1 MSQDHVA
8 RPGPRAGEEGAEQR
22 SALARLALIVAAG
35 VMAALV
41 TGTARTVAVVLAI
54 IVMIMLHELGHFA
67 MAKWAGMKVTEYFLG
82 FGPKLWS
89 VRRGETEYGVKAI
102 PAGGYVKI
110 PGMTN
115 LEEVDPADEP
125 RTYRQK
131 PFWRRL
137 SVAVAG
143 SAVHFLLAFLL
154 LWTLLAFVGIVD
166 YNRPTLTVGSIS
178 SLDTGPSPAQQ
189 AGFALGDRIV
199 AVDGQP
205 VHGFDEVR
213 AVISTHPG
221 QRLSVEVDRHGRLL
235 TLNPV
240 PVDLSQ
246 GVKVAK
252 GRPVIQSPPDHPY
265 GFIGIG
271 PTYRVDKVDPLRA
284 VARTGRDEGRIT
296 WGTLRALGAIFS
308 PSGIHSYGGELSG
321 RGSPAPDQSQP
332 RFLSPVGFVRVA
344 SEAAHSGLRDV
355 LWLLLVINVF
365 VGVFNMLPLLPLD
378 GGHVAIAVYERVRSR
393 RGRRYRVDM
402 AKLLPVTYVVLFVIL
417 FFGVTALYLD
427 IVRPLSNPF
436 Q

>member
-1 MSQDHVA
+1 MRERTAD
-8 RPGPRAGEEGAEQR
+8 EAEQR
-22 SALARLALIVAAG
+22 SALARLALIVGAG
-35 VMAALV
+35 LLAALV
-41 TGTARTVAVVLAI
+41 TGTTRTVAVVLAI

-89 VRRGETEYGVKAI
+89 VRKGETEYGVKAI

-115 LEEVDPADEP
+115 LEQVDPADEP

-143 SAVHFLLAFLL
+143 SAVHFI
-154 LWTLLAFVGIVD
+154 LAFVLLWVLLSFVGLID
-166 YNRPTLTVGSIS
+166 YNRPTLTVGTIS
-178 SLDTGPSPAQQ
+178 SLQTGPSPAQA

-199 AVDGQP
+199 AVNGSP
-205 VHGFDEVR
+205 VHSFDEVR
-213 AVISTHPG
+213 AFISTHPG
-221 QRLSVEVDRHGRLL
+221 ERLSVQVVRRGKLL

-240 PVDLSQ
+240 PVDLSK
-246 GVKVAK
+246 GVAVAK
-252 GRPVIQSPPDHPY
+252 GSPALRPDHPF

-271 PTYRVDKVDPLRA
+271 PTYKVDRVPPARAVLRA
-284 VARTGRDEGRIT
+284 GGDEARLT
-296 WGTLRALGAIFS
+296 WGTLKALGGVFS
-308 PSGIHSYGGELSG
+308 PNGVRSYGSELSG
-321 RGSPAPDQSQP
+321 RGSPSPSKNEP
-332 RFLSPVGFVRVA
+332 RFLSPVGFGRLA

-365 VGVFNMLPLLPLD
+365 VGVFNMVPLLPLD

-393 RGRRYRVDM
+393 GGRRYRVDM
-402 AKLLPVTYVVLFVIL
+402 AKLMPLTYAVVFVIL
-417 FFGVTALYLD
+417 FLGVTSLYLD

>member
-1 MSQDHVA
+1 MSRGQGDGSA
-8 RPGPRAGEEGAEQR
+8 APSSDPSEQR
-22 SALARLALIVAAG
+22 SALARLGLIIAAG
-35 VMAALV
+35 ILAALV
-41 TGTARTVAVVLAI
+41 TGTTRTVAVVLAI

-67 MAKWAGMKVTEYFLG
+67 TAKWAGMKVTEYFLG
-82 FGPKLWS
+82 FGPRLWS

-115 LEEVDPADEP
+115 LEQVDPADEP
-125 RTYRQK
+125 RTYRQQ

-143 SAVHFLLAFLL
+143 SAVHFLLAFVL
-154 LWTLLAFVGIVD
+154 LWVLVAFVGIVD
-166 YNRPTLTVGSIS
+166 YNSPTLTVGSIS
-178 SLDTGPSPAQQ
+178 SLQTGPSPAQT
-189 AGFALGDRIV
+189 AKFALGDRIL
-199 AVDGQP
+199 AVNGQP
-205 VHGFDEVR
+205 VQTFEEVR
-213 AVISTHPG
+213 AIISTHPG
-221 QRLSVEVDRHGRLL
+221 VRLDLEVERHGGLL
-235 TLNPV
+235 TLHPV

-246 GVKVAK
+246 GVKVAS
-252 GRPVIQSPPDHPY
+252 GRPAVPSPDRPY

-271 PTYRVDKVDPLRA
+271 PTYRVQRVGPARA
-284 VARTGRDEGRIT
+284 VVHAGSDEGRIT
-296 WGTLRALGAIFS
+296 WGTVRALGAIFS
-308 PSGIHSYGGELSG
+308 PHGVRSYGGELSG
-321 RGSPAPDQSQP
+321 RGGPAPSNNEP

-344 SEAAHSGLRDV
+344 SQAARSGLRDV

-393 RGRRYRVDM
+393 NGRRYRVDM
-402 AKLLPVTYVVLFVIL
+402 TKLLPVTYVVLFVIL

-427 IVRPLSNPF
+427 IVRPLANPF